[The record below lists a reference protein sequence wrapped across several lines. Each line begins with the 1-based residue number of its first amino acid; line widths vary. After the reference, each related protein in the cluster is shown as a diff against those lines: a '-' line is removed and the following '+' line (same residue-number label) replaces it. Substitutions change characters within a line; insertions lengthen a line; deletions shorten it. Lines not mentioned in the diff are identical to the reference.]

1 MLDIHPGLMIWTI
14 VSFVI
19 LLFILKK
26 FAWTPIIAALEKREK
41 GIKDDIE
48 TARNAREVAEQS
60 LEEYRRKLAEAA
72 SETQTIIARA
82 RTDAERIGEELKTR
96 YKAEAENL
104 VEKARKQI
112 DLERQTAITEI
123 RSEVAS
129 MAIDVAEKVIGKVLD
144 SEDHHRLIV
153 EGILENRN

>member
-48 TARNAREVAEQS
+48 TARNAREAAEQS
-60 LEEYRRKLAEAA
+60 LEEYRRKLAEAQ
-72 SETQTIIARA
+72 SEAQTIIAGA

-129 MAIDVAEKVIGKVLD
+129 MAIDVAEKVIGRVLD
-144 SEDHHRLIV
+144 SEDHHRLII
-153 EGILENRN
+153 ESLEENRN